1 MEVPRPSGSK
11 LASNQLKTEPQVGVL
26 SKYTQ
31 IMLPLLAVAFQDLD
45 ELHKEIELS
54 MSCFAA
60 QISDYTL
67 VIKLTK
73 FLKRNVPLKYSPT

>member
-67 VIKLTK
+67 E
-73 FLKRNVPLKYSPT
+73 S